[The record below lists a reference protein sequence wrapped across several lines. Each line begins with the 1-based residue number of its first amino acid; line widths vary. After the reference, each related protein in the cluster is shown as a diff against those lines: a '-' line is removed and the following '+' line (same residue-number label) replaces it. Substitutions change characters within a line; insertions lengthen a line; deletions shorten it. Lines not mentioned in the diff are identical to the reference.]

1 MDSSAVAGGPEPLF
15 ERERELAALDGAL
28 DATEAGGDGRL
39 VLVEGPPGIGKTALL
54 GQLGRRAAGRGRQV
68 LRATGSEMER
78 DFGFGIVRQLFGP
91 LLRSLDP
98 AARARLF
105 AGPVALAAAIF
116 GFADPETFDI
126 SPTEASLYGLF
137 WLVAGLVETK
147 PLVLS
152 IDDAHWADNAS
163 LRFVRYLAQRF
174 DGLPTLVA
182 LGARPNEPG
191 VQAETL
197 HGLSTALAL
206 SPIRPPLLSEIGT
219 AALVRE
225 EIGGASSGPVEAACF
240 EATGG
245 NPLLIETLLAEL
257 AAERR
262 GDGAEPISAEAVAS
276 IGSERIGAGVI
287 ERAGRLDPR
296 GPEVVRAVAVLGDGG
311 DLRALSGLSGV
322 DRATVSA
329 ILDGLVGASILAADQ
344 GRRFAHPLLRA
355 GVYEAIAPLTRAEMH
370 ARAARLLR
378 EQGAEPE
385 IVAAH
390 LLLCEPGGDPGAL
403 GVLELAAAR
412 ADERGAPESMITY
425 LERALSEVDE
435 PARRGDILH
444 RLGRAGVALRD
455 PASLERLQQAAQL
468 VDDPAQAL
476 DIYLELAD
484 ALALAGIWDAAV
496 ATIDGAFALFGDSG
510 LPGLLDLE
518 AIRAAARGYDPATA
532 DLYAEDLPRLL
543 GLVRGRTDEESRHL
557 RWVLAGLGAIQDL
570 PRDEV
575 MELVGPEAQEW
586 TVQRGGR
593 ESTLLFQAAWGL
605 LLVEGLEEGEC
616 VAASLE
622 EDARRRGSLL
632 AMIGAVGFRASLD
645 QRHGRLES
653 SEQNVLGA
661 LDLIQRNELS
671 LMALTTFLH
680 FCLDSIVERRGLD
693 HIADLVEGL
702 EVPPPFGETT
712 SGALVLDV
720 RSAVRLARGDR
731 AGAVETLREVEA
743 MMRRLDFGPRLSA
756 WRSRLA
762 LALPEEDREEAL
774 RLAEEELALA
784 VAVESPRAEGVALR
798 ALGLLRGRE
807 EGIELLRSSVER
819 LRLVPAP
826 LEVAR
831 SLTELGA
838 ALGRANQR
846 REARETL
853 REAADLAQ
861 RCGAERLQERV
872 EQEIRVAGGKPR
884 RRAVFGPE
892 SLTPSE
898 RRVAVAAAGGATNR
912 EIGQMLFV
920 SMRTVEMH
928 LTNTYRKLGITAR
941 ADLARAMAQGE
952 AQST

>member
-1 MDSSAVAGGPEPLF
+1 MDPTTAAGDAGPLF

-28 DATEAGGDGRL
+28 DATETGGDGRL
-39 VLVEGPPGIGKTALL
+39 VLVEGPAGIGKTALL
-54 GQLGRRAAGRGRQV
+54 GQLGRRAANRGRRV

-78 DFGFGIVRQLFGP
+78 DFGFGVVRQLFGP
-91 LLRSLDP
+91 MLRSLDP

-116 GFADPETFDI
+116 GFAEPDAFDV

-137 WLVAGLVETK
+137 WLVVGLVETG

-174 DGLPTLVA
+174 DGLPALVA

-206 SPIRPPLLSEIGT
+206 SPIRPPLLSEMGT
-219 AALVRE
+219 AELVRDG
-225 EIGGASSGPVEAACF
+225 IGGASSAPVEAAAF

-257 AAERR
+257 EAERR
-262 GDGAEPISAEAVAS
+262 GNGAAPIPVERIAS
-276 IGSERIGAGVI
+276 MGSDRIGAGVI
-287 ERAGRLDPR
+287 ERAGRLDPH
-296 GPEVVRAVAVLGDGG
+296 GPDVVRAVAVLGDGA
-311 DLRALSGLSGV
+311 DLRALSALSGV

-329 ILDGLVGASILAADQ
+329 ILDGLVGASILAADP

-355 GVYEAIAPLTRAEMH
+355 GVYEAIAPLTRAELH
-370 ARAARLLR
+370 AGAARLLR

-385 IVAAH
+385 AVAAH
-390 LLLCEPGGDPGAL
+390 LLLCEPGGDPDAL
-403 GVLELAAAR
+403 AVLEAAAAR
-412 ADERGAPESMITY
+412 ADERGAPESVITY
-425 LERALSEVDE
+425 LSRALAEVDD

-468 VDDPAQAL
+468 VDDPDRAL
-476 DIYLELAD
+476 DINLELAD

-496 ATIDGAFALFGDSG
+496 ATIDAAFAQFGDRD
-510 LPGLLDLE
+510 LAGLLDLE
-518 AIRAAARGYDPATA
+518 ALRAAARGYDPVTA
-532 DLYAEDLPRLL
+532 DLYTEELPRLL
-543 GLVRGRTDEESRHL
+543 ELVRGRTDEESRHL

-570 PRDEV
+570 PREQV
-575 MELVGPEAQEW
+575 MELVGPEDQHW
-586 TVQRGGR
+586 TVERGGR
-593 ESTLLFQAAWGL
+593 ESSLLFQAAWGL
-605 LLVEGLEEGEC
+605 LLVDGLEQGEW
-616 VAASLE
+616 VVASLE

-632 AMIGAVGFRASLD
+632 AMIGAVGFRASLE
-645 QRHGRLES
+645 QRRGRLES
-653 SEQNVLGA
+653 AEQNVLVA

-680 FCLDSIVERRGLD
+680 FCLDSIVERRGLE
-693 HIADLVEGL
+693 HVADLVEEL

-712 SGALVLDV
+712 SGAVVLDV

-743 MMRRLDFGPRLSA
+743 MMRPLHFGPRLSA

-762 LALPEEDREEAL
+762 LALPEDEREEAL

-807 EGIELLRSSVER
+807 EGIELLRASVDR

-826 LEVAR
+826 FELAR

-861 RCGAERLQERV
+861 RCGAERLEERV
-872 EQEIRVAGGKPR
+872 EEEIRVAGGKPR

-898 RRVAVAAAGGATNR
+898 RRVADAAAGGATNR

-928 LTNTYRKLGITAR
+928 LTNAYRKLGISAR
-941 ADLARAMAQGE
+941 ADLAQALE
-952 AQST
+952 S